1 MKLSGSTTMHGPSG
15 QVWTALTDPTVLV
28 TAIPGCERLEPTGP
42 DAYRFL
48 ITAGLASIQG
58 TYTGTVALSEQHEPD
73 SFVLTA
79 RGAGAPGTI
88 ATSIRV
94 TLTSAG
100 DGTTELGYD
109 ADAEVSGLLAGIGER
124 MLAGVAG
131 RLLGDFFAAVDQT
144 LTGAPAGVSER
155 VWGREPVSGAESVPR
170 SEPVRAAQPAAAFLT
185 GAFVGAAVT
194 AAGVAAG
201 RLLGRRAH

>member
-1 MKLSGSTTMHGPSG
+1 MHGPNG
-15 QVWTALTDPTVLV
+15 HVWTALTDPVVLV
-28 TAIPGCERLEPTGP
+28 TAIPGCERLEPAGP
-42 DAYRFL
+42 DAYRFV
-48 ITAGLASIQG
+48 ITAGVASIQG
-58 TYTGTVALSEQHEPD
+58 TYTGTVALSDQREPD

-109 ADAEVSGLLAGIGER
+109 ADAEVGGLLAGIGQR
-124 MLAGVAG
+124 MLASMAG
-131 RLLGDFFAAVDQT
+131 RLLGDFFTAVDQT
-144 LTGAPAGVSER
+144 LDGAPVGASQR
-155 VWGREPVSGAESVPR
+155 ASDLEPVSGSWPLPGG
-170 SEPVRAAQPAAAFLT
+170 EPARAAQPAAAFLT

-194 AAGVAAG
+194 AAGVAAS
-201 RLLGRRAH
+201 RLLGRRTR